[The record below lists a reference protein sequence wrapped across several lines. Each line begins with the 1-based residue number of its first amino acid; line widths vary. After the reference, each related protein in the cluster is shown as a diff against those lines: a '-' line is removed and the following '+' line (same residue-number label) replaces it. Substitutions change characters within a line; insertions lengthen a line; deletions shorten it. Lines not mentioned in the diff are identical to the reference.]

1 VQLMKRHRMVSAAIG
16 IAAAAAMVISG
27 CSSSTSSANGGGST
41 TPSSS
46 SSGSPS
52 SSGGGG
58 NTTAAYNAAADNIV
72 NASSKTGGTLNLLTS
87 SDCDSW
93 DPQRTYYG
101 WCWNMQ
107 RLFTR
112 SLIGYSVLNGTK
124 FTLAPDLAT
133 DMGTHNADY
142 TQWTY
147 TLKSGIK
154 WSNGTPVTPKDIK
167 YGIERLWATD
177 VINGGPSSY
186 FISGIKA
193 PKNYAGPYKD
203 GDNNVGIT
211 TTATTITFNLTGPN
225 ADFDYLMAMA
235 ASAPVPYKTE
245 GGPGFTG
252 ANYTKHP
259 LSTGP
264 FMIKSYTPNKS
275 IIFVRNPDWSQ
286 ATDTIRHPLV
296 NEVDLTVDTDPVDI
310 DKKLAAGT
318 ADANASTGVA
328 AEFQAQILS
337 NPTLKAQADDPVAA
351 ATRYAAI
358 IPSVIPNLHCR
369 LAIFY
374 AWDKAGFVRAYG
386 GSVAGDPAGGMA
398 PPGIS
403 GYTPSFN
410 PFPSGADN
418 TGDDVKAKA
427 ELAACGQPNGFS
439 TKLAYA
445 TPSTH
450 AAAAFAVEEAALA
463 KVGIQITADT
473 HDGSSYYSTFIG
485 SPQNLK
491 NQGIGIALAGWGA
504 DFPTGVGFFQSITN
518 GNAILPTGNSNYASL
533 NDPTVNKV
541 LDEAPAGKATEADW
555 ESLNNA
561 IAQSGTYLPI
571 LYEKTLYYRN
581 PRMTNVTSDN
591 ALAFGI
597 YDFVNVGVTS

>member
-1 VQLMKRHRMVSAAIG
+1 MKRHRMRSAAIG
-16 IAAAAAMVISG
+16 IAAVAAVVISG
-27 CSSSTSSANGGGST
+27 CSSSPSSSPSGSTSSNGASSSGAAGGST
-41 TPSSS
+41 TA
-46 SSGSPS
+46 G
-52 SSGGGG
+52 
-58 NTTAAYNAAADNIV
+58 YNAAADNIV
-72 NASSKTGGTLNLLTS
+72 NASTKTGGTLNLLAG

-112 SLIGYSVLNGTK
+112 SLIGYKVLNGTK

-147 TLKSGIK
+147 TLKPGIK
-154 WSNGTPVTPKDIK
+154 WSDGTPLTPMDVK
-167 YGIERLWATD
+167 YGLERLWATD

-186 FISGIKA
+186 FIQGIKA
-193 PKNYAGPYKD
+193 PKNYAGPYKN

-235 ASAPVPYKTE
+235 ASAPVPYKKE

-264 FMIKSYTPNKS
+264 FMIQSYTPNKS
-275 IIFVRNPDWSQ
+275 IVFVRNPYWSQ

-296 NEVDLTVDTDPVDI
+296 NQVDLTVDTDPVDI

-318 ADANASTGVA
+318 ADARADNGVS
-328 AEFQAQILS
+328 AEFQAQILT
-337 NPTLKAQADDPVAA
+337 NPTLKANADDPVAA
-351 ATRYAAI
+351 ATRYMAI

-374 AWDKAGFVRAYG
+374 AFDKAGFIRAYG
-386 GSVAGDPAGGMA
+386 GSVAGEPAGGMA
-398 PPGIS
+398 PPGIP

-410 PFPSGADN
+410 PFPSGPAN
-418 TGDDVKAKA
+418 TGDDVKAKQ

-439 TKLAYA
+439 TKFSYG
-445 TPSTH
+445 TPSTR
-450 AAAAFAVEEAALA
+450 AAAAFAVEQAALA

-473 HDGSSYYSTFIG
+473 HDASSYYSTFIG

-541 LDEAPAGKATEADW
+541 LDEAPSGKATEADW
-555 ESLNNA
+555 ESLDNA
-561 IAQSGTYLPI
+561 IAQSGTYLPV

-581 PRMTNVTSDN
+581 PRMTNVTCDN

>member
-1 VQLMKRHRMVSAAIG
+1 MKRHPMVSAAIG
-16 IAAAAAMVISG
+16 LAAAAIVISG
-27 CSSSTSSANGGGST
+27 CSSSPSSSTPGGGGSSAAG
-41 TPSSS
+41 SSS
-46 SSGSPS
+46 AA
-52 SSGGGG
+52 SGGS
-58 NTTAAYNAAADNIV
+58 AAYNAAADNIV
-72 NASSKTGGTLNLLTS
+72 NASTKTGGTLNLLAA

-112 SLIGYSVLNGTK
+112 SLIGYSKLNGTK

-142 TQWTY
+142 SQWTY
-147 TLKSGIK
+147 TLKSGLKYSDGSPI
-154 WSNGTPVTPKDIK
+154 TPKDVK
-167 YGIERLWATD
+167 YGVERLFATD

-186 FISGIKA
+186 FTSGIKA
-193 PKNYAGPYKD
+193 PKNYAGPYKS
-203 GDNNVGIT
+203 GDLSTIT
-211 TTATTITFNLTGPN
+211 TTDTTITFNLSGPN

-235 ASAPVPYKTE
+235 ASAPVPYKVE
-245 GGPGFTG
+245 GGAGFTG
-252 ANYTKHP
+252 ATYTKHP
-259 LSTGP
+259 VSSGP
-264 FMIKSYTPNKS
+264 FEIKSYAPNKS
-275 IIFVRNPDWSQ
+275 IVFVRNPNWSQ

-318 ADANASTGVA
+318 ADARADSGVQ

-374 AWDKAGFVRAYG
+374 AWDKAGFIRAYG
-386 GSVAGDPAGGMA
+386 GQVAGDPAGGMA

-403 GYTPSFN
+403 GYTASFN

-418 TGDDVKAKA
+418 SGDDVKAKA

-439 TKLAYA
+439 TKMAYG
-445 TPSTH
+445 TPSGR
-450 AAAAFAVEEAALA
+450 AAAAFAVEQAALA

-473 HDGSSYYSTFIG
+473 HDSASYYSTWVG
-485 SPQNLK
+485 SPGNLK
-491 NQGIGIALAGWGA
+491 SQGIGIAFAGWGA

-533 NDPTVNKV
+533 NDPTVNAV
-541 LDEAPAGKATEADW
+541 LDKAPAGKATESDW

-581 PRMTNVTSDN
+581 PQMTNVTSDN

>member
-1 VQLMKRHRMVSAAIG
+1 MNRHRMVSAAIG
-16 IAAAAAMVISG
+16 VAAAAAMVISG
-27 CSSSTSSANGGGST
+27 CSSSTSSSPGSAPSSGSSTPSSGGSSSSTGGGST
-41 TPSSS
+41 T
-46 SSGSPS
+46 
-52 SSGGGG
+52 
-58 NTTAAYNAAADNIV
+58 TAAFNAAYDKTV
-72 NASSKTGGTLNLLTS
+72 NPSTKAGGTLNLLTA

-107 RLFTR
+107 RLFSR
-112 SLIGYSVLNGTK
+112 SLIGYKVLNGAK

-133 DMGTHNADY
+133 DMGTHNANF
-142 TQWTY
+142 TKWTY
-147 TLKSGIK
+147 TLKSGLK
-154 WSNGTPVTPKDIK
+154 FSNGAPITPKDVK
-167 YGIERLWATD
+167 YGIERLFATD
-177 VINGGPSSY
+177 VINGGPGSY
-186 FISGIKA
+186 FISGIA
-193 PKNYAGPYKD
+193 HPKNYAGPYKS
-203 GDNNVGIT
+203 GDLNTIT
-211 TTATTITFNLTGPN
+211 TTANTITFNLAGPN
-225 ADFDYLMAMA
+225 ADFNYLMAMA
-235 ASAPVPYKTE
+235 ASAPVPYQVE
-245 GGPGFTG
+245 GGPGFKG
-252 ANYTKHP
+252 ATYTKHP
-259 LSTGP
+259 VASGP

-275 IIFVRNPDWSQ
+275 IVFVRNPNWSQ

-318 ADANASTGVA
+318 ADARADTGVA
-328 AEFQAQILS
+328 AEFQAQILN
-337 NPTLKAQADDPVAA
+337 NPKLKAQADDPVAA
-351 ATRYAAI
+351 ATRYMAI

-374 AWDKAGFVRAYG
+374 AFDKAGFIRAYG
-386 GSVAGDPAGGMA
+386 GTVAGDPAGGMA

-403 GYTPSFN
+403 GYKADFN

-439 TKLAYA
+439 TKFAYG
-445 TPSTH
+445 TPSTR
-450 AAAAFAVEEAALA
+450 AAAAFAVEQAALA

-473 HDGSSYYSTFIG
+473 HDAASYYSTFIG

-518 GNAILPTGNSNYASL
+518 GNAIVPTGNSNYASL

-555 ESLNNA
+555 ESLDNA
-561 IAQSGTYLPI
+561 IAQSGTYLPV
-571 LYEKTLYYRN
+571 LYEKTLYDRN